1 MDLLGYSDE
10 FFQKALSRNI
20 RVLTRGKSSVKKPLA
35 ILLGGQSG
43 SGKTTIHRI
52 KIEEYQGNLIVIDG
66 DSFRYQ
72 HPNYNQLQEIYGKES
87 VNYTRDFAG
96 KMVEALIEQLSDR
109 GYQLLIE
116 GTLRTVEVP
125 QKTATLLKTK
135 NYTIELAVM
144 ATKPELSYLS
154 TLIRYEELYVKDPN
168 SARATPKEHHDAIV
182 DHLVENLQ
190 DLQEKEIFDK
200 IQIYQRD
207 RRCCYDS
214 SKDSESAAKV
224 LHALLFGEW
233 TMVEKEMLKL
243 ANSRLEELKGK

>member
-1 MDLLGYSDE
+1 M
-10 FFQKALSRNI
+10 
-20 RVLTRGKSSVKKPLA
+20 
-35 ILLGGQSG
+35 
-43 SGKTTIHRI
+43 
-52 KIEEYQGNLIVIDG
+52 
-66 DSFRYQ
+66 
-72 HPNYNQLQEIYGKES
+72 
-87 VNYTRDFAG
+87 
-96 KMVEALIEQLSDR
+96 
-109 GYQLLIE
+109 
-116 GTLRTVEVP
+116 
-125 QKTATLLKTK
+125 
-135 NYTIELAVM
+135 
-144 ATKPELSYLS
+144 S

-168 SARATPKEHHDAIV
+168 SARATPKEHHDAIF

-243 ANSRLEELKGK
+243 GNSRL

>member
-20 RVLTRGKSSVKKPLA
+20 RVLTRGKSSVKKSLA

-109 GYQLLIE
+109 GY
-116 GTLRTVEVP
+116 
-125 QKTATLLKTK
+125 
-135 NYTIELAVM
+135 
-144 ATKPELSYLS
+144 
-154 TLIRYEELYVKDPN
+154 
-168 SARATPKEHHDAIV
+168 
-182 DHLVENLQ
+182 
-190 DLQEKEIFDK
+190 
-200 IQIYQRD
+200 
-207 RRCCYDS
+207 
-214 SKDSESAAKV
+214 
-224 LHALLFGEW
+224 
-233 TMVEKEMLKL
+233 
-243 ANSRLEELKGK
+243 

>member
-10 FFQKALSRNI
+10 LFQKALSRNI

-144 ATKPELSYLS
+144 ATKQERSYLS

-168 SARATPKEHHDAIV
+168 SARATPKEHIMT
-182 DHLVENLQ
+182 LL
-190 DLQEKEIFDK
+190 LTILLRIYKIFKKKKSLIKFRFIKEIGDVVMIHQK
-200 IQIYQRD
+200 IANQQQRYFML
-207 RRCCYDS
+207 CF
-214 SKDSESAAKV
+214 SESG
-224 LHALLFGEW
+224 LW
-233 TMVEKEMLKL
+233 LK
-243 ANSRLEELKGK
+243 KKC

>member
-20 RVLTRGKSSVKKPLA
+20 RVLTRGKSSVKKSLA

-154 TLIRYEELYVKDPN
+154 TLIRYKDYM
-168 SARATPKEHHDAIV
+168 S
-182 DHLVENLQ
+182 
-190 DLQEKEIFDK
+190 K
-200 IQIYQRD
+200 IQIVLVQLQKIIMTLLLTILLRIYKIFKKKKSLIKFRFIKEIGDVVMIHQKIANQQQRYFML
-207 RRCCYDS
+207 CF
-214 SKDSESAAKV
+214 SESG
-224 LHALLFGEW
+224 LW
-233 TMVEKEMLKL
+233 LK
-243 ANSRLEELKGK
+243 KKC